1 MWDTAAM
8 SRLCRQCGHA
18 LHLGVIWG
26 RGEIRLDTLLCD
38 SAYVCHVPC
47 HVICDWRG
55 TPSKIPKQEKIL
67 QIICFF
73 HRFHFAFLFFIW
85 CRKTGRFDGWNH
97 KCITKL
103 QTLDKIFVVTS
114 SFLLVM
120 LFYNFQATAMQPHK
134 DLAWQWFIRC
144 DINKVMDIYLTLMC
158 V

>member
-1 MWDTAAM
+1 MT
-8 SRLCRQCGHA
+8 LGYCRHVQPVQTVWSCFTPRSDLRQRRDKAWHSA
-18 LHLGVIWG
+18 LWLSLG
-26 RGEIRLDTLLCD
+26 L
-38 SAYVCHVPC
+38 SC

-55 TPSKIPKQEKIL
+55 TPSKIPKQEKFL

-73 HRFHFAFLFFIW
+73 HRFHFEFLFFIW

-97 KCITKL
+97 KCIMKL

-120 LFYNFQATAMQPHK
+120 LFYNFQANAMQPHK